1 VNFYSFHIGD
11 YASKTRHLSWD
22 EDMAYRRLLDMYYGT
37 EKPLPK
43 DKAVI
48 YRLMMARTPEQKE
61 AVDVVLGEF
70 FEETDAGYRNQRC
83 DEEIAGYAGKRD
95 KARSA
100 AFLSVEARNN
110 KQLRAERLE
119 SARQKATH
127 TKAEWLAM
135 LEVCGHQCVKC
146 GETSG
151 IEKDHITPVY
161 QGGSDGIANIQP
173 LCRTCNS
180 AKGPDTTD
188 HRPMNWEQAFDDVMN
203 GRSTDVQQTL
213 NDGSAPN
220 PNPNPN
226 PKLETR
232 KARVQSREVDGFED
246 FWAVYPR
253 KTGKGAARKAFRNA
267 ALTADPN
274 ILFHA
279 AERYA
284 ASKLDPKFTPHPAT
298 WLNQERW
305 LDEELQPKPA
315 PEPFKGTSN
324 GQVFVK
330 QGTDAF
336 DAWSRWWRKTK
347 GVSAPTNQDG
357 GWFFPSEYP
366 QEQAA

>member
-83 DEEIAGYAGKRD
+83 DEEIA
-95 KARSA
+95 SA
-100 AFLSVEARNN
+100 AAKREKAS
-110 KQLRAERLE
+110 Q
-119 SARQKATH
+119 SARKRWDNAD
-127 TKAEWLAM
+127 AEPPQA
-135 LEVCGHQCVKC
+135 
-146 GETSG
+146 
-151 IEKDHITPVY
+151 D
-161 QGGSDGIANIQP
+161 DDANALPSQ
-173 LCRTCNS
+173 S
-180 AKGPDTTD
+180 AP
-188 HRPMNWEQAFDDVMN
+188 N
-203 GRSTDVQQTL
+203 
-213 NDGSAPN
+213 APN

-232 KARVQSREVDGFED
+232 KARVQFRELNGFEI
-246 FWAVYPR
+246 FWKLYPR
-253 KTGKGAARKAFRNA
+253 KTGKGAARRAYDVAWKKTDEEGIFA
-267 ALTADPN
+267 
-274 ILFHA
+274 A

-284 ASKLDPKFTPHPAT
+284 ASNPDPKFTPHPAT

-305 LDEELQPKPA
+305 LDEELQPKPT
-315 PEPFKGTSN
+315 PEPFNGTSN
-324 GQVFVK
+324 GQVFIK

-336 DAWSRWWRKTK
+336 DAWIDVWKKKSGKSPP
-347 GVSAPTNQDG
+347 VNQNG
-357 GWFFPSEYP
+357 GWFFPTEYP
-366 QEQAA
+366 EEQDAT

>member
-1 VNFYSFHIGD
+1 LNFYSFHIGD

-43 DKAVI
+43 DRAVI

-70 FEETDAGYRNQRC
+70 FEETEAGYRNQRC
-83 DEEIAGYAGKRD
+83 DEEIAAAVVKRE
-95 KARSA
+95 KAS
-100 AFLSVEARNN
+100 
-110 KQLRAERLE
+110 Q
-119 SARQKATH
+119 SARKRWDNAGAEPSH
-127 TKAEWLAM
+127 T
-135 LEVCGHQCVKC
+135 
-146 GETSG
+146 
-151 IEKDHITPVY
+151 D
-161 QGGSDGIANIQP
+161 DDANALPSQ
-173 LCRTCNS
+173 S
-180 AKGPDTTD
+180 AP
-188 HRPMNWEQAFDDVMN
+188 N
-203 GRSTDVQQTL
+203 
-213 NDGSAPN
+213 APN

-253 KTGKGAARKAFRNA
+253 KTGKGGARKAFRTA
-267 ALTADPN
+267 TLTADPN

-284 ASKLDPKFTPHPAT
+284 ASKPDLKFTPHPAT

-305 LDEELQPKPA
+305 LDDELQPKPA